1 MARSVKVEND
11 QNIRK
16 MFRHVMELEMMH
28 IHYTEAV
35 YVYNLYP
42 VLQSYGLLKCLN
54 YFQVEENII

>member
-16 MFRHVMELEMMH
+16 MFRHVMEPEIMH

-42 VLQSYGLLKCLN
+42 VLQS
-54 YFQVEENII
+54 